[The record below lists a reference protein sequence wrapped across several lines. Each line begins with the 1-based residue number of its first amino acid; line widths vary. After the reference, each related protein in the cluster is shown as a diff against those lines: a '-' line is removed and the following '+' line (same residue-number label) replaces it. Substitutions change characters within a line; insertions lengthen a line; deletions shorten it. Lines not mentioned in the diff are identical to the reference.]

1 MIRHPPV
8 ATRTVTLF
16 PYTTPFRSCGRRLQP
31 RRRADGARRGGD
43 GATRAILRPGTQG
56 ARGARGCADAARGL
70 RTLVEA
76 PARPRR
82 FPLAPRIAAWT
93 LSRQIGRASCRE
105 RVCQYV

>member
-82 FPLAPRIAAWT
+82 FQLRSEEHTSELQSLMRIPYAVFCMKKK
-93 LSRQIGRASCRE
+93 R
-105 RVCQYV
+105 